1 MTNEEF
7 LDYLTEDEKH
17 SLENCELCP
26 RKCHI
31 NRIKGGNGFCNTPI
45 TPSIALIINHKGEE
59 PAIGGKKG
67 ITNVFFSHCNCQC
80 IYCQNYKISNNQTEI
95 KTSYV
100 SMSDIL
106 DKIELTLQTSEN
118 IIGFVSPT
126 HQLPAMKAI
135 IRELRKRNLNPITV
149 YNCGGY
155 ENIDE
160 IKKLSSYIDIYLP
173 DYKYSDDYLAEKFSK
188 APHYST
194 IAIKTIKEMYNQKGS
209 TLLKIGVVAEN
220 GMIIRHLVLP
230 NYLQN
235 SKKALE
241 NIADNISTNITISL
255 MSQYNPPF
263 RLAHDEL
270 NRKLTENE
278 YKEIENYAFHLGFH
292 KGYFQDLTSSESV
305 LPDFDNNTFLKN
317 E

>member
-1 MTNEEF
+1 
-7 LDYLTEDEKH
+7 
-17 SLENCELCP
+17 
-26 RKCHI
+26 
-31 NRIKGGNGFCNTPI
+31 
-45 TPSIALIINHKGEE
+45 
-59 PAIGGKKG
+59 
-67 ITNVFFSHCNCQC
+67 
-80 IYCQNYKISNNQTEI
+80 
-95 KTSYV
+95 
-100 SMSDIL
+100 
-106 DKIELTLQTSEN
+106 
-118 IIGFVSPT
+118 
-126 HQLPAMKAI
+126 
-135 IRELRKRNLNPITV
+135 
-149 YNCGGY
+149 
-155 ENIDE
+155 
-160 IKKLSSYIDIYLP
+160 
-173 DYKYSDDYLAEKFSK
+173 
-188 APHYST
+188 
-194 IAIKTIKEMYNQKGS
+194 
-209 TLLKIGVVAEN
+209 
-220 GMIIRHLVLP
+220 MIIRHLVLP